1 MFALVVPF
9 WDLYG
14 ADVDIN
20 TRDSNKTEVVNDAS
34 YSHFFIFQF
43 FLQHFHF
50 FTLLIAPS
58 SSSLLPP
65 RPSFLL
71 LPPSSSSLFL
81 FCLAGSKSFRI
92 RKKHVSLILIKKR
105 YQRTDGTT
113 DGPTRPL
120 IEIRGRI
127 LNSRIS
133 VNGQRFPMPPY

>member
-50 FTLLIAPS
+50 FTLFVAPS

-65 RPSFLL
+65 CPSFLH
-71 LPPSSSSLFL
+71 LPASSSSLFL
-81 FCLAGSKSFRI
+81 FRLAVYKSFRI
-92 RKKHVSLILIKKR
+92 RKNHFSLILIKTL
-105 YQRTDGTT
+105 QTDGRTNGWT
-113 DGPTRPL
+113 DKASY
-120 IEIRGRI
+120 IEIQGRI
-127 LNSRIS
+127 LIRENLVFQWRSE
-133 VNGQRFPMPPY
+133 